1 MNKFALGFAAVAAS
15 AIIGTTGLAAA
26 QSLQQQQGS
35 GYGNNENVTI
45 NLNLKNSTHNVIN
58 VVINFFR

>member
-1 MNKFALGFAAVAAS
+1 MNKFAMGFAAVAAS

-26 QSLQQQQGS
+26 QSINQHGS
-35 GYGNNENVTI
+35 GYGNNENVTL
-45 NLNLKNSTHNVIN
+45 NLNLKNSAHNVIN